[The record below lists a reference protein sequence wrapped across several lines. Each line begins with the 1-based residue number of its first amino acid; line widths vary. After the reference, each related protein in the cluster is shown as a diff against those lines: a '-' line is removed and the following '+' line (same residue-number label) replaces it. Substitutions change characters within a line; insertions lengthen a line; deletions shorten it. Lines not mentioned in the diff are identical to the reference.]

1 MTTATK
7 TRRRR
12 KLTPEQQARSDAK
25 RQRMAEIIKTIAGMD
40 DAQRAA
46 IAAKFPIVNTK
57 GHPLSAAN
65 SCLIAHQCGD
75 AMPTIV
81 GGYRQWQEQGRQVKG
96 GEHGYS
102 IWVPTGPRKTDA
114 DTGEVTTETS
124 SGKRRFILGTVFD
137 VSQTC
142 AAE

>member
-12 KLTPEQQARSDAK
+12 KLTPEQEARAEAK
-25 RQRMAEIIKTIAGMD
+25 RQRMAEIIKKLAGMNPD
-40 DAQRAA
+40 DRAELA
-46 IAAKFPIVNTK
+46 RRFPIANTK
-57 GHPLSAAN
+57 GHPLSIAN
-65 SCLIAHQCGD
+65 ACLIAHQCGD
-75 AMPTIV
+75 VMPTIV

-114 DTGEVTTETS
+114 DTGELTTETS